1 MTFSLTGGS
10 LTGGS
15 LTGGSLT
22 GGSLTG
28 GSRTGGFLRT
38 VGRIGAVAVLLGI
51 AAVVVSPDRADAHGI
66 GGVRPSNYETRVLS
80 VRPAVR
86 GIHVSAVDLGN
97 RLELRNT
104 SDADVTVVGY
114 DDEPYLRVG
123 PRGVFENRRSPA
135 VYLNRT
141 RNGTASAPVPKI
153 ADPEATPEWHK
164 LSDGTT
170 ARWHDHRAHW
180 MGSGEAPV
188 VQTDPASPH
197 LVQRFEVQLRRS
209 AGTISVRGD
218 VRWVPGPSPWPWIAA
233 AVVLALTI
241 VALSRSRFASIA
253 IGTTLVV
260 VALSETLHVVG
271 GWGATTVSGG
281 TKLAASVYAL
291 GGIVVAVL
299 ALIWLVRRGLSAAA
313 PLVLIAG
320 LFVVLAGGLADITV
334 LTKSQLPTTLSPAVA
349 RLTVT
354 LALGLGLGLAVA
366 GALRL
371 RPDRPPR
378 RRLTR
383 STPSVPSPTGQVTPD

>member
-1 MTFSLTGGS
+1 L
-10 LTGGS
+10 
-15 LTGGSLT
+15 
-22 GGSLTG
+22 
-28 GSRTGGFLRT
+28 LRT
-38 VGRIGAVAVLLGI
+38 IARIGAIAVLLGI
-51 AAVVVSPDRADAHGI
+51 AAVIVAPDRADAHGI

-80 VRPAVR
+80 VRPAVP
-86 GIHVSAVDLGN
+86 GIQVRAVDLGN

-104 SDADVTVVGY
+104 TGADVTVVGY
-114 DDEPYLRVG
+114 DDEPYLRIG

-153 ADPEATPEWHK
+153 ADPTAAAEWHK
-164 LSDGTT
+164 VSDGTT

-180 MGSGEAPV
+180 MGSGDAPV
-188 VQTDPASPH
+188 VQADPSSPH
-197 LVQRFEVQLRRS
+197 LVQRFEVRLRRT

-233 AVVLALTI
+233 AVALALLVI
-241 VALSRSRFASIA
+241 VLSRTRFSSIA
-253 IGTTLVV
+253 IGTTLAV

-271 GWGATTVSGG
+271 GWGGTTVSGG

-334 LTKSQLPTTLSPAVA
+334 LTKSQLPTTLSPPVA

-371 RPDRPPR
+371 RPDRRPR
-378 RRLTR
+378 RRRVRPL
-383 STPSVPSPTGQVTPD
+383 PPAPNPTDPVTPV